1 MSVSQNMH
9 GECKSAPISWLT
21 LERHGLGEL
30 DAEHARVVDEHLSHC
45 DVCRCCFQ
53 SVQAEFVL
61 VELPA
66 LEAPPVEAAERK
78 PGFFQRLRWAFV
90 VATAA
95 AAAILL
101 LILLPLGK
109 QVGSELPGARL
120 SIKGG
125 ELAITLI
132 RNRDGVVVV
141 QPERFL
147 PSDAFKV
154 EVTCPMAAPLRGDV
168 VVVQAGELS
177 FPLAQAAPLDCGN
190 RKPLA
195 GAFRLEGQA
204 DAAVCLIVK
213 PEDGRAIDRARLKNK
228 GVGALEDGEQMV
240 CTKLAAAK
248 E

>member
-30 DAEHARVVDEHLSHC
+30 DVEQARVVDEHLSDC
-45 DVCRCCFQ
+45 DVCRSCFQ

-61 VELPA
+61 VALPA
-66 LEAPPVEAAERK
+66 FEAPPVDPAERE

-109 QVGSELPGARL
+109 QVGSELPRARL
-120 SIKGG
+120 AIKGG

-141 QPERFL
+141 QPKRFL
-147 PSDAFKV
+147 PRDAFKV
-154 EVTCPMAAPLRGDV
+154 EVTCPPAAPLRGDV
-168 VVVQAGELS
+168 VVVQAGKLS
-177 FPLAQAAPLDCGN
+177 FPLREAAPLDCGN
-190 RKPLA
+190 RKPLS
-195 GAFRLEGQA
+195 GAFRIEGTA
-204 DAAVCLIVK
+204 EVAVCLIVK
-213 PEDGRAIDRARLKNK
+213 PDDGQAIDRSRLKKK

-240 CTKLAAAK
+240 CAKLAAAK
-248 E
+248 D